1 MLRCMG
7 HRPCIEE
14 WFSPGDLDSV
24 LGDSVEELENFGK
37 YICIKSCWGRTTVK
51 MMKMFVHVKTC

>member
-24 LGDSVEELENFGK
+24 LGDSVEEILES
-37 YICIKSCWGRTTVK
+37 I
-51 MMKMFVHVKTC
+51 FVLNHAGEGQQ